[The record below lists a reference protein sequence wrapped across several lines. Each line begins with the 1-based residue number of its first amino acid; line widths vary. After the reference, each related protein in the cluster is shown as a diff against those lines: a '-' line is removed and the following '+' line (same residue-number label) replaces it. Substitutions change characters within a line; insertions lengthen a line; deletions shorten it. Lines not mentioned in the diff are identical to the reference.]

1 MTLKDIPFITT
12 VQMVEVDRLMIEVY
26 GIQLVQMMEVAGRQ
40 LARLSVERFLD
51 DDSKGKRITVLAGSG
66 GNGGGALVCARVL
79 LNWGADVSVFLTKPA
94 ESYRGSIRNQIE
106 ILASYPSGLGLA
118 DDLRG
123 EEKTD
128 LIIDGIIGYNLVG
141 APRNSAAKMIQWAN
155 NQISPVLA
163 LDVPSG
169 VDSTTGEVYLPTIQ
183 ASATMTL
190 ALPKTGLKKAGK
202 EVVGELYL
210 ADIGVPPGLYA
221 KPPLNLHVDPIF
233 NLEEIIH
240 LTDPFS

>member
-106 ILASYPSGLGLA
+106 ILASYPLGLGLA
-118 DDLRG
+118 DDLRR

-190 ALPKTGLKKAGK
+190 ALPKIGLKKAGK

-221 KPPLNLHVDPIF
+221 KPPLNLDVDPIF